1 VIGDRDVLSLDFGK
15 AVLTTYSGSFLG
27 VGIDVPGGDDSG
39 TGPFEARFPYGT
51 FGRPRDPTP
60 APDNSSSVGCTVLFG
75 YAGKSRHAWI
85 QDDPRVWPK
94 LPDASLGTWG
104 AFADTG
110 REDITVMVLDGTTG
124 SFALRVPHSGAG
136 VSRVLV
142 DVGTPGAEE
151 ILLANGGGCEVAIR
165 SNAAYVGDPL
175 TAESVALAPDLIS
188 FAGSAATVLTA
199 VAAAINALV
208 PGTIPPGDIAALVA
222 AAAKYNAPGAPTTQ
236 SQKLKA
242 EPII

>member
-151 ILLANGGGCEVAIR
+151 ILLANGGGCELAVKPLETVI
-165 SNAAYVGDPL
+165 GDDVL
-175 TAESVALAPDLIS
+175 ALALTKDVA
-188 FAGSAATVLTA
+188 FAAMKTALQVFATALGTA
-199 VAAAINALV
+199 TTIVQVAAAGTALQ
-208 PGTIPPGDIAALVA
+208 GALAAIPTS
-222 AAAKYNAPGAPTTQ
+222 TTT
-236 SQKLKA
+236 KLRS
-242 EPII
+242 E